1 MSKGLVE
8 LLWSIA
14 TRNGSDVESSNSTHS
29 MTVEFYFSLSN
40 ILPSLFERRYYRPTK
55 QAYQQAWAPLGLCCT
70 TCAEH
75 CSASKQKKMKM
86 IWVA

>member
-1 MSKGLVE
+1 
-8 LLWSIA
+8 
-14 TRNGSDVESSNSTHS
+14 

-55 QAYQQAWAPLGLCCT
+55 QAYQQAWASLGLCCT

-75 CSASKQKKMKM
+75 CTDMPEGNSQGKAAFGSTAQQEPLLQAG
-86 IWVA
+86 V